1 MSGKET
7 QLDFR
12 KLSCLVGDI
21 LLIMAVGRD
30 LISITIDLVLVAD
43 EFDARSTESSRFKR
57 QSIHD
62 CLTYRAMAK

>member
-21 LLIMAVGRD
+21 LLIMALDRD
-30 LISITIDLVLVAD
+30 LIWITIDLVLLAD
-43 EFDARSTESSRFKR
+43 EFDAMRTESSRFKR

-62 CLTYRAMAK
+62 CHTYRAMAK

>member
-7 QLDFR
+7 HLDFR

-30 LISITIDLVLVAD
+30 LIWITIDLVLLAD
-43 EFDARSTESSRFKR
+43 EFDAMSTESSRFKR
-57 QSIHD
+57 QSIQD
-62 CLTYRAMAK
+62 CLNYRVMAK